1 MANVSP
7 FELLVDDATAL
18 LPDAP
23 VGLHEATAVHGARSD
38 ARHGAFLLRDTD
50 LPLVRGFGGRLAVVV
65 TGGAGQVAGPA
76 GLCGR
81 LGLDLARLHVAL
93 RDPDD
98 LPGNARRVVAA
109 VDDARAA
116 GSLDEAVHVAVEV
129 PVSGSGVSAG
139 WLAAADELAAAGLG
153 LALRLGAGPG
163 GGPGGDRVPR
173 DTALAMVDAAL
184 DRETP
189 FTVLGLAR
197 ALPTAGAHGALNLLV
212 ATQLLFE
219 GGSDPAGALAE
230 TDVAALLARTT
241 PDDLGRARRWCTSVA
256 SDDVEALLHD
266 LDSLPGDWTEGR
278 SA

>member
-1 MANVSP
+1 MSP
-7 FELLVDDATAL
+7 IEAYVDDATAL

-23 VGLHEATAVHGARSD
+23 VGLHEATAVHGTRADPRQ
-38 ARHGAFLLRDTD
+38 GAFLLRDTD
-50 LPLVRGFGGRLAVVV
+50 VPLVRGFGGRLAVVV

-116 GSLDEAVHVAVEV
+116 GALDEATRVCVEV
-129 PVSGSGVSAG
+129 PATDNGTSAG
-139 WLAAADELAAAGLG
+139 WRGAADEVAAAELA
-153 LALRLGAGPG
+153 LALRLGPD
-163 GGPGGDRVPR
+163 PVPPA
-173 DTALAMVDAAL
+173 TVLSWIDAAL

-197 ALPTAGAHGALNLLV
+197 ALPASGTHGLLNVLV
-212 ATQLLFE
+212 ATQLLFDA
-219 GGSDPAGALAE
+219 GPDPAGALTE
-230 TDVAALLARTT
+230 TDAAALLARTT
-241 PDDLGRARRWCTSVA
+241 PEDLGRARRWCTSVA
-256 SDDVEALLHD
+256 SDDVEASLHD
-266 LDSLPGDWTEGR
+266 LDALPGEW